1 MRVSAKQALEHPYFN
16 QSIDSNDEEEFCKF
30 KSTDLKC
37 DKGKKDSS
45 IVSND
50 KCINGNTVTI
60 T

>member
-1 MRVSAKQALEHPYFN
+1 M
-16 QSIDSNDEEEFCKF
+16 
-30 KSTDLKC
+30 DLKC